1 MSIDDQ
7 PLTLGDFK
15 RLMAEHEE
23 NEFAQQN
30 EMLEKCMAGF
40 PNGEPEPHRHY
51 HQRKIDAVAA
61 EREFWVAAK
70 LKLLEHGIG
79 GLIKVLWIIVGLAI
93 FGLSV
98 KLGLK
103 IPFIAGLGV

>member
-23 NEFAQQN
+23 NEFAQQAA
-30 EMLEKCMAGF
+30 MLEKYMAGF
-40 PNGEPEPHRHY
+40 PNGDPVPHRHY
-51 HQRKIDAVAA
+51 HQRKIDAATA

-70 LKLLEHGIG
+70 LKLLEHGVG
-79 GLIKVLWIIVGLAI
+79 GLIKAIWVIVGLAL
-93 FGLSV
+93 FGLSI

-103 IPFIAGLGV
+103 FPFPGWLS